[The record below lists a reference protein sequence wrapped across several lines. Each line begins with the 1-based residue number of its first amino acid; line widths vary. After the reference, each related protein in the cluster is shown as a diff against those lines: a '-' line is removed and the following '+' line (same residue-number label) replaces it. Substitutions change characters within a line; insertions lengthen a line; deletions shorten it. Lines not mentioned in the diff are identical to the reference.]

1 MKYNNINFKKTK
13 NMNATAIITI
23 VAMSL
28 VGCLFCVWMARHDNL
43 EVR

>member
-1 MKYNNINFKKTK
+1 
-13 NMNATAIITI
+13 MNTTAIIAI

-28 VGCLFCVWMARHDNL
+28 VGTLFCVWMARHDNL